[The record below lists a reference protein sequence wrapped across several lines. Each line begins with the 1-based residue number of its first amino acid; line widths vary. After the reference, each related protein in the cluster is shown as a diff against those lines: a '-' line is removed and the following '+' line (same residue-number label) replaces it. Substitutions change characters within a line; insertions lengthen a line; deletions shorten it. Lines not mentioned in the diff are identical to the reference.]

1 MATSKIIPNAQV
13 VHSKY
18 AGSPVLQ
25 VSGGVYYGLFEN
37 LPAGLWLITIT
48 AYFAAGEMLVCYG
61 NSIDNIISENNDGG
75 HSGAGVIHLTS
86 TTTIQMYF
94 TNNNTVNRFKAEAI
108 RLA

>member
-1 MATSKIIPNAQV
+1 MATSKIIPNVQV
-13 VHSKY
+13 VHSKFD
-18 AGSPVLQ
+18 GTQTLQ
-25 VSGGVYYGLFEN
+25 VSGSTYYGLFEN

-75 HSGAGVIHLTS
+75 HSGAGIVKLTS
-86 TTTIQMYF
+86 PTTIQLYF